1 VRAVTALFLLAITA
15 LTIAAAI
22 QGGTIGGI

>member
-1 VRAVTALFLLAITA
+1 MRAATALFLLAIVA

-22 QGGTIGGI
+22 QGGSIGGL